1 MQPSSDDLFLEV
13 RGTLVAKVAKESQ
26 LDGGLVSRLL
36 MDVERQWLA
45 SRVRLLDAF
54 DPRTS
59 KRSWVSEST
68 IAYARVI
75 LLQVDGD
82 AQQGQGRYRWEICP
96 EYQIPS
102 DCDDLKLQ
110 LLFNANKGYY
120 EKNAQEQSFKTLF
133 NTLAGP
139 LEAKVKIYVSAFNII
154 MLPFSLKRNRS
165 SSS

>member
-45 SRVRLLDAF
+45 SRVRLLDSF

-68 IAYARVI
+68 IAYVRVI
-75 LLQVDGD
+75 LLQD
-82 AQQGQGRYRWEICP
+82 E
-96 EYQIPS
+96 
-102 DCDDLKLQ
+102 
-110 LLFNANKGYY
+110 
-120 EKNAQEQSFKTLF
+120 
-133 NTLAGP
+133 
-139 LEAKVKIYVSAFNII
+139 SA
-154 MLPFSLKRNRS
+154 SEHG
-165 SSS
+165 